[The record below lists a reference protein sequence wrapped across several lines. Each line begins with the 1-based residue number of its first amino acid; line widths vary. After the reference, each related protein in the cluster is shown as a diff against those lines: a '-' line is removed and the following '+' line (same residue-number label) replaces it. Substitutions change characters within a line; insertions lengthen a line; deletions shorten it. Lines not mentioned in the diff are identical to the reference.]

1 MKIKIKDAARI
12 LEVSEQFVRIGLQ
25 RKLFPFG
32 FAIRPYL
39 GQKYTYFISPA
50 QFAEYTGL
58 TMQELEKRCEQ

>member
-12 LEVSEQFVRIGLQ
+12 MEVSEQFVRIGLQ

-32 FAIRPYL
+32 FAIRLYL
-39 GQKYTYFISPA
+39 EQKYTYFISPA
-50 QFAEYTGL
+50 RFAEYMGL

>member
-1 MKIKIKDAARI
+1 MKITVKEAARV
-12 LEVSEQFVRIGLQ
+12 LERSEQFVRIGLQ

-32 FAIRPYL
+32 FAIRLYL

-50 QFAEYTGL
+50 RFAEYMGL